1 MPIEILILAV
11 VALLI
16 FWFKSRIVVPPDKQ
30 YIVARFGRL
39 LPVLKPGTHFLVPF
53 VDVVQIRY
61 STREIRVSVPEFV
74 EVNLQNMP
82 LTFSSELRYEI
93 QDAILLRESV
103 ANRAEALRK
112 LCQTCVKEV
121 VVDYDLDTIL
131 AEKQRFED
139 QVARRAQDLAKAW
152 GVKITGFEAKMI
164 SPPDEVLIALEK
176 KAKLDRES
184 RGTEK

>member
-1 MPIEILILAV
+1 MLIGTFILAV

-16 FWFKSRIVVPPDKQ
+16 FWFKSRVVVPPDKQ

-53 VDVVQIRY
+53 ADVVQIRY
-61 STREIRVSVPEFV
+61 STNEIRVSVPEFV
-74 EVNLQNMP
+74 ELNLENMP

-93 QDAILLRESV
+93 LDAILLRESV

-121 VVDYDLDTIL
+121 VVKYDLDTLL
-131 AEKQRFED
+131 AEKERFED
-139 QVARRAQDLAKAW
+139 QVARRVQDLAKAW

-164 SPPDEVLIALEK
+164 SPPEEVLIALEK
-176 KAKLDRES
+176 RAKLDQES
-184 RGTEK
+184 RGAEG